1 MELNNKVV
9 AITGGARGLGLAMAQ
24 RLGRQGARLALLD
37 IQAETLDQACQA
49 LASEGIDA
57 SGYQVNITDEA
68 EVEAVFAAI
77 KRDHAALDVL
87 VNNAGVLADG
97 MLLKAKE
104 GIVSAK
110 MSLAQFQKVIDVNL
124 TGTFLCGREAA
135 AVMVETG
142 SRGVIINISSLAKA
156 GNIGQTN
163 YSASKAAVA
172 TMAVGWARE
181 LARYGIRTGV
191 VAPGV
196 IKTEMTDA
204 MKPEALA
211 RLEQAVPVGRL
222 GQPDEIAQ
230 AIEFII
236 ANDYFSGRCIEVD
249 GGIRL

>member
-49 LASEGIDA
+49 LAAEGIDA

>member
-1 MELNNKVV
+1 MELKDKVV
-9 AITGGARGLGLAMAQ
+9 VITGGARGLGLAMAE
-24 RLGRQGARLALLD
+24 RLGSQGAKLVLLD
-37 IQAETLDQACQA
+37 IQAEILDQTCQE
-49 LASEGIDA
+49 LAAKGMDA
-57 SGYQVNITDEA
+57 KGYQVNITDEA
-68 EVEAVFAAI
+68 QVEQTFAAI
-77 KRDHAALDVL
+77 KADFGALDVL
-87 VNNAGVLADG
+87 VNNAGILMDG
-97 MLLKAKE
+97 MLIKARD
-104 GIVSAK
+104 GQVSAK
-110 MSLAQFQKVIDVNL
+110 MSLEQFQRVIDVNL

-181 LARYGIRTGV
+181 LSRYGIRTGV

-204 MKPEALA
+204 MKPEALQ
-211 RLEQAVPVGRL
+211 RLVDMVPVGRL
-222 GQPDEIAQ
+222 GLAEEVAQ
-230 AIEFII
+230 AVEFIV

>member
-1 MELNNKVV
+1 MELRDKLVV
-9 AITGGARGLGLAMAQ
+9 ITGGGRGLGLAMAQ
-24 RLGRQGARLALLD
+24 RLGKQGANLVLLD
-37 IQAETLDQACQA
+37 IQSEVLESACQQ
-49 LASEGIDA
+49 LSNQGIRATGFTVD
-57 SGYQVNITDEA
+57 ITDEPQ
-68 EVEAVFAAI
+68 VEATFANI
-77 KRDHAALDVL
+77 KAKFGRLDVL
-87 VNNAGVLADG
+87 VNNAGILKDG
-97 MLLKAKE
+97 MLIKAKE
-104 GIVSAK
+104 GEVTAK
-110 MSLAQFQKVIDVNL
+110 MSLAQFSQVLDVNL

-142 SRGVIINISSLAKA
+142 SKGVIVNISSLAKA

-211 RLEQAVPVGRL
+211 RLEGAVPVGRL
-222 GQPDEIAQ
+222 GQPDEVAQ
-230 AIEFII
+230 AVEFII
-236 ANDYFSGRCIEVD
+236 QNDYFSGRCIEVD